1 MYSQGGEALSHQAP
15 ILETRELRPENEGAL
30 TEATQVASGD
40 RHLPLCSFP
49 DHPPPTLVL
58 TRSEGDSLNTQ
69 QHGEV
74 EDLD

>member
-30 TEATQVASGD
+30 TEATQVANGD

-49 DHPPPTLVL
+49 DPPNPVL

-69 QHGEV
+69 QHEEV